1 MFQKTEMQMLVDI
14 IVKREMSK
22 GLSDTDARIFALGY
36 LGSYVQHNL
45 INQVPKARRKL
56 LQADILE
63 RISIIA
69 GDI

>member
-22 GLSDTDARIFALGY
+22 GLSDTDARVFALGY
-36 LGSYVQHNL
+36 LTSFVQRNL
-45 INQVPKARRKL
+45 IDTTPKARRKL
-56 LQADILE
+56 MQADILE
-63 RISIIA
+63 RISIVA

>member
-1 MFQKTEMQMLVDI
+1 MLVKTEMEMLIDV
-14 IVKREMSK
+14 IVKREKSK

-56 LQADILE
+56 LKADINE
-63 RISIIA
+63 RITIIA

>member
-1 MFQKTEMQMLVDI
+1 MFEKTEMQMLIDI
-14 IVKREMSK
+14 IVKREISK
-22 GLSDTDARIFALGY
+22 GLSDTDARVFALGY

-45 INQVPKARRKL
+45 INKVPKARRKL

-63 RISIIA
+63 RVSIIA

>member
-1 MFQKTEMQMLVDI
+1 MLVKTEMEMLIDV

-45 INQVPKARRKL
+45 INPVPKARRKL
-56 LQADILE
+56 LRADILE

>member
-1 MFQKTEMQMLVDI
+1 MLEKSEMQMLIDI
-14 IVKREMSK
+14 IVKRETAK

>member
-1 MFQKTEMQMLVDI
+1 MLVKTEMQMLIDV

-22 GLSDTDARIFALGY
+22 GLSDTDARVFALGY
-36 LGSYVQHNL
+36 LGSYVQNNL

-56 LQADILE
+56 LKADINE
-63 RISIIA
+63 RITIIA